1 MNTRSIASV
10 LLVLLLAITAS
21 ACSVAAG
28 IFKAGFWSGIL
39 IVVVVVIGL
48 VFLVTRG
55 RG

>member
-10 LLVLLLAITAS
+10 LLVLLLAFTAS
-21 ACSVAAG
+21 ACSLAAG

>member
-1 MNTRSIASV
+1 MKTRSIAYV
-10 LLVLLLAITAS
+10 LLLVLLAITAS

-28 IFKAGFWSGIL
+28 IFKAGFWTGIL

-48 VFLVTRG
+48 VFLVTRA